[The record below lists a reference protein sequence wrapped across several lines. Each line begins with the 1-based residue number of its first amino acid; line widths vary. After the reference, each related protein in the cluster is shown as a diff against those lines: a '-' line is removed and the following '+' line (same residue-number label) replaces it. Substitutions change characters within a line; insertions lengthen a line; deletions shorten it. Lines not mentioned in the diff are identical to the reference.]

1 VTSSP
6 SRAGQ
11 ETPAAREHMNSNL
24 PRRKEKRLVNYKKTK
39 RLDKLLITFYM
50 RTHSYGCA
58 GLKEEEEFVE
68 RARLHRP
75 GSERRKREGE
85 RERKRE
91 CAC

>member
-1 VTSSP
+1 MTSSP

-24 PRRKEKRLVNYKKTK
+24 PRRKETRLVNYKKTK

-50 RTHSYGCA
+50 RTHSYG
-58 GLKEEEEFVE
+58 LKEEEEFVE

-75 GSERRKREGE
+75 GSERRKREGG